1 MQFFTECRSKI
12 VPKQTVMDRPL
23 KIVVYVVLGLV
34 VFHLV
39 FDLFNTRSNI
49 KAVIKNL
56 EKSRQNIDSA
66 LNEIKFS
73 QDKLKTMQED
83 LDKFSLYVKDIQ
95 GRVELS
101 DNEKRKEEARSIKE
115 RDSLKALIKKGK
127 EELLITDTL
136 PKITVKWQ

>member
-1 MQFFTECRSKI
+1 
-12 VPKQTVMDRPL
+12 MDRPL

>member
-1 MQFFTECRSKI
+1 MDKPLRI
-12 VPKQTVMDRPL
+12 V
-23 KIVVYVVLGLV
+23 IFVVLGLV

-83 LDKFSLYVKDIQ
+83 LDKFSLYIKDIQ
-95 GRVELS
+95 GRAALI
-101 DNEKRKEEARSIKE
+101 DNEKKKAEALSIKE

-127 EELLITDTL
+127 EELLTTDTL

>member
-1 MQFFTECRSKI
+1 MDKPLRI
-12 VPKQTVMDRPL
+12 V
-23 KIVVYVVLGLV
+23 IFVVLGLV

-83 LDKFSLYVKDIQ
+83 LDKFRFYIKDIQ
-95 GRVELS
+95 GRVELN
-101 DNEKRKEEARSIKE
+101 DNEKKKTEAISIKE
-115 RDSLKALIKKGK
+115 RDSLKARIKKGK
-127 EELLITDTL
+127 EELLVTDTL
-136 PKITVKWQ
+136 PDILEK

>member
-1 MQFFTECRSKI
+1 
-12 VPKQTVMDRPL
+12 MDKPL
-23 KIVVYVVLGLV
+23 KIVIYVVLGLV

-56 EKSRQNIDSA
+56 EQSRKNIDSA

-73 QDKLKTMQED
+73 QEKLKSMQED

-95 GRVELS
+95 GRVELN
-101 DNEKRKEEARSIKE
+101 DIVKQKEEARSIKE

-127 EELLITDTL
+127 EELLTTDTL